1 MTSNGANN
9 GITSLNASDSDIPS
23 IANSLQNLTSS
34 KQTLSQQ
41 PPQSPDP
48 EQFIAEL
55 LEKAKFYT
63 SLCLGKWQFGVW
75 CGDESHT
82 LHK

>member
-1 MTSNGANN
+1 MTSSVIDGV
-9 GITSLNASDSDIPS
+9 TTLNASDSDIPS

-34 KQTLSQQ
+34 KQSVVN
-41 PPQSPDP
+41 PAQSPDP

-63 SLCLGKWQFGVW
+63 SLCLGEFFYSQ
-75 CGDESHT
+75 T
-82 LHK
+82 LNTIL

>member
-1 MTSNGANN
+1 MTSSVIDGV
-9 GITSLNASDSDIPS
+9 TTLNASDSDIPS

-34 KQTLSQQ
+34 KQSVIS
-41 PPQSPDP
+41 PPHSPDP

-63 SLCLGKWQFGVW
+63 SLCLGECFVY
-75 CGDESHT
+75 
-82 LHK
+82 

>member
-1 MTSNGANN
+1 MTSSVIDGV
-9 GITSLNASDSDIPS
+9 TTLNASDSDIPS

-34 KQTLSQQ
+34 KQSVVC
-41 PPQSPDP
+41 PPHSPDP

-63 SLCLGKWQFGVW
+63 SLCLGE
-75 CGDESHT
+75 CSIT
-82 LHK
+82 C